1 MKEKNIISLSAEH
14 LYFLVTSVGWLVTNI
29 YNEFVT
35 MNQNARQKV
44 KTPIK
49 RDFYKLMNNAN
60 FGIGCRNNIDNCKF
74 EPIYGKIDDISFI

>member
-1 MKEKNIISLSAEH
+1 MKEKNIIPLYAEYLH
-14 LYFLVTSVGWLVTNI
+14 FLVTSVGWLVTNI

-35 MNQNARQKV
+35 MNQNARQKA

-60 FGIGCRNNIDNCKF
+60 FGIDSRNNIDNCKI
-74 EPIYGKIDDISFI
+74 ELIYGKIDDISFI

>member
-1 MKEKNIISLSAEH
+1 MKEKNIIPLSAEH

-35 MNQNARQKV
+35 MNQNARQKA

>member
-1 MKEKNIISLSAEH
+1 MKEKNIIPLYAEH
-14 LYFLVTSVGWLVTNI
+14 LHFLVTGVGWLVTKI

-35 MNQNARQKV
+35 MNQNARQKT

-60 FGIGCRNNIDNCKF
+60 FGIDSRNNIDNCKF
-74 EPIYGKIDDISFI
+74 ELIYGQIDDISFI

>member
-35 MNQNARQKV
+35 MNQNARQKA

-74 EPIYGKIDDISFI
+74 EPIYGKIDDISFF

>member
-35 MNQNARQKV
+35 MNQNARQKA